1 MIQLSQV
8 LINLELYL
16 ASTVCLQFFFTRY
29 TSTTGSHSVQYNVI
43 ITLSGQI
50 MATLANK
57 EAKKGYGLPV
67 SMKLPKLSELYL
79 PFYTAIPG
87 VNYALALLMA
97 LEVIK

>member
-1 MIQLSQV
+1 MFTIFLQDILLIVVGIQL
-8 LINLELYL
+8 NN
-16 ASTVCLQFFFTRY
+16 F
-29 TSTTGSHSVQYNVI
+29 I
-43 ITLSGQI
+43 ITLLGQI

>member
-1 MIQLSQV
+1 
-8 LINLELYL
+8 
-16 ASTVCLQFFFTRY
+16 
-29 TSTTGSHSVQYNVI
+29 
-43 ITLSGQI
+43 

-57 EAKKGYGLPV
+57 EAEKGYGLPV

>member
-1 MIQLSQV
+1 MFTIFLQDILLIVVGIQL
-8 LINLELYL
+8 NN
-16 ASTVCLQFFFTRY
+16 F
-29 TSTTGSHSVQYNVI
+29 I
-43 ITLSGQI
+43 ITLLGQI

-97 LEVIK
+97 LGV

>member
-16 ASTVCLQFFFTRY
+16 ASTVCIQFFLQDILLLVVGILLNNF
-29 TSTTGSHSVQYNVI
+29 I
-43 ITLSGQI
+43 ITLLGQI

-97 LEVIK
+97 LEV

>member
-1 MIQLSQV
+1 MVGILF
-8 LINLELYL
+8 NN
-16 ASTVCLQFFFTRY
+16 F
-29 TSTTGSHSVQYNVI
+29 I

-57 EAKKGYGLPV
+57 EAKKGYSLPV

-97 LEVIK
+97 LEV

>member
-1 MIQLSQV
+1 MFTIF
-8 LINLELYL
+8 
-16 ASTVCLQFFFTRY
+16 LQDILLLVVGTLLNNF
-29 TSTTGSHSVQYNVI
+29 I
-43 ITLSGQI
+43 ITLLGQI

-97 LEVIK
+97 LEV

>member
-1 MIQLSQV
+1 MFTIFLQDILLIVVGIQL
-8 LINLELYL
+8 NN
-16 ASTVCLQFFFTRY
+16 F
-29 TSTTGSHSVQYNVI
+29 I
-43 ITLSGQI
+43 ITLLGQI

-57 EAKKGYGLPV
+57 EAKKGYSLPV

-97 LEVIK
+97 LEV

>member
-1 MIQLSQV
+1 MFTIF
-8 LINLELYL
+8 
-16 ASTVCLQFFFTRY
+16 LQDILLLVVGILLNNF
-29 TSTTGSHSVQYNVI
+29 I
-43 ITLSGQI
+43 ITLLGQI

-97 LEVIK
+97 LEV